1 MPMFKKVIIAE
12 DLDAISLGIEQVLKD
27 LDIVDF
33 QHSKYCDEAFL
44 KIRAAINKNEPYD
57 LLISDLSFKTDHREV
72 KITNGD
78 ELVQKVRELQPD
90 IKIIAYSVEDKN
102 YRIKSLFDHA
112 EIDAFVLKGL
122 NSIEEL
128 KKAIHITSTSDQKFI
143 SPEVASALQ
152 EKNNFEIDDLD
163 IKILK
168 HLASGTPQ
176 DEIIQIFKDLGIKP
190 NSKSAMEKRLSKL
203 KDFFKA
209 NNTIQLISIA
219 KDMGII

>member
-1 MPMFKKVIIAE
+1 MFKKVIIAE
-12 DLDAISLGIEQVLKD
+12 DLDAMNLGIQQVLKD
-27 LDIVDF
+27 LNIVNF
-33 QHSKYCDEAFL
+33 QHSKYCDEALL
-44 KIRAAINKNEPYD
+44 KVRKAILDNEPYD

-72 KITNGD
+72 KIGNGD

-102 YRIKSLFDHA
+102 YRIKSLFDNA
-112 EIDAFVLKGL
+112 GIDAFVLKGL

-128 KKAIHITSTSDQKFI
+128 KKAINLIYASDETFI

-163 IKILK
+163 INILK
-168 HLASGTPQ
+168 HLSLGTMQ
-176 DEIIQIFKDLGIKP
+176 DDITSTFQELGIKP
-190 NSKSAMEKRLSKL
+190 NSKSTIEKRISKL

-209 NNTIQLISIA
+209 TNTVHLISIT

>member
-1 MPMFKKVIIAE
+1 MFKKVIIAE

-27 LDIVDF
+27 LNIVDF
-33 QHSKYCDEAFL
+33 QHSKYCDDAFL
-44 KIRAAINKNEPYD
+44 KIRAAIHKNEPYD

-90 IKIIAYSVEDKN
+90 IKIIAYSVEDKS
-102 YRIKSLFDHA
+102 YRIKSLFDNA
-112 EIDAFVLKGL
+112 EIDGFVLKGL
-122 NSIEEL
+122 TSIQEL
-128 KKAIHITSTSDQKFI
+128 KKAIHLISTSEGKYI

-152 EKNNFEIDDLD
+152 EKNNYEIDDID

-168 HLASGTPQ
+168 HLSDGTSQ
-176 DEIIQIFKDLGIKP
+176 DEIVEIFKTSDVKA
-190 NSKSAMEKRLSKL
+190 NSKSALEKRLSRL

-209 NNTIQLISIA
+209 NNTVHLVSIA

>member
-1 MPMFKKVIIAE
+1 MFKKVIIAE

-27 LDIVDF
+27 LNIVDF

-44 KIRAAINKNEPYD
+44 KIRAAIQNNEPYD

-72 KITNGD
+72 KIENGD

-90 IKIIAYSVEDKN
+90 IKIIAYSVEDKS
-102 YRIKSLFDHA
+102 YRIKSLFENA
-112 EIDAFVLKGL
+112 NINGFVLKGL

-128 KKAIHITSTSDQKFI
+128 KKAIHTVSASESKYI

-152 EKNNFEIDDLD
+152 EKNNYEIDDTD

-168 HLASGTPQ
+168 HLSAGTSQ
-176 DEIIQIFKDLGIKP
+176 DDIVEIFKNSDVKA
-190 NSKSAMEKRLSKL
+190 NSKSALEKRLSRL

-209 NNTIQLISIA
+209 NNTVHLVAIA
-219 KDMGII
+219 KDMGIV

>member
-1 MPMFKKVIIAE
+1 MFKKVIIAE

-44 KIRAAINKNEPYD
+44 KIRSAIHQNEPYD
-57 LLISDLSFKTDHREV
+57 LLISDLSFKTNHREV
-72 KITNGD
+72 KITSGD

-102 YRIKSLFDHA
+102 YRIKSLFDNA

-163 IKILK
+163 I
-168 HLASGTPQ
+168 Q
-176 DEIIQIFKDLGIKP
+176 
-190 NSKSAMEKRLSKL
+190 
-203 KDFFKA
+203 
-209 NNTIQLISIA
+209 
-219 KDMGII
+219 

>member
-1 MPMFKKVIIAE
+1 MFKKVIIAE
-12 DLDAISLGIEQVLKD
+12 DLDAMNLGIQEVLKD
-27 LDIVDF
+27 LNIVNF

-44 KIRAAINKNEPYD
+44 KIRKAIQDNEPYD

-78 ELVQKVRELQPD
+78 ELIQKVRELQPG

-102 YRIKSLFDHA
+102 FRIKSLFDNA
-112 EIDAFVLKGL
+112 GIDAFVLKGL

-128 KKAIHITSTSDQKFI
+128 KKAINIVSTSDQKFI

-152 EKNNFEIDDLD
+152 EKNNYEIDDVD
-163 IKILK
+163 IQILK
-168 HLASGTPQ
+168 YLSSGTSQ
-176 DEIIQIFKDLGIKP
+176 DEMIEIFKNSDIKP
-190 NSKSAMEKRLSKL
+190 NSKSAVEKRLSKL

-209 NNTIQLISIA
+209 NNTVHLVSIT